1 MRRARVSKSRVS
13 LPLPYSKPI
22 NFSVGKHD
30 GNILNLESE
39 GIQVLKKKKQSTQP
53 SAKQSKSKRNLL
65 FHFMAAEEE
74 ADLIRQRMT
83 DSGIV
88 NKSAYLR
95 RMAIHGYC
103 VNIDHT
109 PVREMTS
116 LLRRCVNNLKQY
128 AERAEEINSPYQDDI
143 KELLQQ
149 TDKMWEATNQ
159 IIIGLTKIR

>member
-1 MRRARVSKSRVS
+1 M
-13 LPLPYSKPI
+13 
-22 NFSVGKHD
+22 
-30 GNILNLESE
+30 
-39 GIQVLKKKKQSTQP
+39 LKKKKQSTQP